1 MTKHGRPRNGVA
13 SKLEQEMTTQ
23 ENTATAAVRSPYY
36 PASRVAVSGLFL
48 LNGTFMGAWAPKIPE
63 FASRLSLSESQLGL
77 MIVCFGIGSLILMPL
92 AGILI
97 AHVGTSRAV
106 RGATLAFIP
115 TMLLLSLAPSIWTG
129 AIAIFLFGG
138 LTGAMDIAMNAN
150 AVEVEKSM
158 RRAIMS
164 SCHAFW
170 SLGAFIGATTG
181 GYLIETIGVLEH
193 AGLLTVLA
201 LAGLAAVWTS
211 ILHDRTLPSETRQKV
226 RLPMSPL
233 PWLIGIMALFTMI
246 PEGSILDWGALYMRD
261 ELGASLALSGFAF
274 GAFSATMAIMRFA
287 GDHVRDRFGAVR
299 TLRVSTVLAIIG
311 MVIAGFAP
319 NAYIAMTGFAICGI
333 GISNMVP
340 IAFSAAGNLP
350 GFAQGV
356 ALSVTTVMGY
366 SGSLFAP
373 SSIGFIA
380 EHTSFAWVFSV
391 LPVLLLV
398 VLLLSKHAVHA
409 DVHERH

>member
-1 MTKHGRPRNGVA
+1 M
-13 SKLEQEMTTQ
+13 STQ
-23 ENTATAAVRSPYY
+23 DSTATDARVRSPHY
-36 PASRVAVSGLFL
+36 PSSRIAVSGLFL
-48 LNGTFMGAWAPKIPE
+48 LNGTFVGAWAPKIPE

-77 MIVCFGIGSLILMPL
+77 MFVCFGIGSLILMPI

-97 AHVGTSRAV
+97 AHFGTSRTLKS
-106 RGATLAFIP
+106 ATLIFLP
-115 TMLLLSLAPSIWTG
+115 TMFLLSLAPNIWTG

-170 SLGAFIGATTG
+170 SLGAFLGATTG
-181 GYLIETIGVLEH
+181 GFLIETIGVLGH
-193 AGLLTVLA
+193 AALLTVLA
-201 LAGLAAVWTS
+201 LVGLAAVWNAV
-211 ILHDRTLPSETRQKV
+211 LPDKPHTAETRQKV

-246 PEGSILDWGALYMRD
+246 PEGAILDWGALYMRD

-287 GDHVRDRFGAVR
+287 GDHVRDRFGAVK

-311 MVIAGFAP
+311 MVFAAFAP
-319 NAYIAMTGFAICGI
+319 NAYVAMVGFAICGV

-366 SGSLFAP
+366 SGALFAP

-391 LPVLLLV
+391 LPLLLLV
-398 VLLLSKHAVHA
+398 VLFLSKHAVHA
-409 DVHERH
+409 DVRQKH